1 MPNMTS
7 HHEKCHNKTYE
18 SFLAY
23 LYIEN
28 ADRTKYG
35 SILVGLNTQQLLGYN
50 QYPKTVTEANNV
62 LNNHKLDTPNK
73 SKKVHEEFKNKYK
86 KNDTK
91 KNKTL
96 MKVKSIYHLLNWKE
110 NVIVV
115 ER

>member
-1 MPNMTS
+1 MSNMTS

-62 LNNHKLDTPNK
+62 LNNHKLDTSNK